1 MDSLP
6 APTTPSKR
14 RIWAG
19 RIISGLATAF
29 MIFDAVVHI
38 SRSPA
43 VVEGFTK
50 AGFSLSLLVPLSIIE
65 LICIALYVTPRTA
78 VLGVILLT
86 GYLGG
91 AVATNVR
98 MGMPMF
104 TYILAPVYIA
114 VLLWLGLWLR
124 DDRVRSLIPLRS
136 KIGVN

>member
-1 MDSLP
+1 MESLP
-6 APTTPSKR
+6 VTTATSKR
-14 RIWAG
+14 TIWAG

-29 MIFDAVVHI
+29 MLFDAVVHI
-38 SRSPA
+38 SRGPA

-50 AGFSLSLLVPLSIIE
+50 AGFSPSILVPLSIIE
-65 LICIALYVTPRTA
+65 LICIVLYVIPRTA

-104 TYILAPVYIA
+104 SWVLAPVYIA

-124 DDRVRSLIPLRS
+124 DDRIRSLIPFRS
-136 KIGVN
+136 

>member
-1 MDSLP
+1 M
-6 APTTPSKR
+6 
-14 RIWAG
+14 WAG

-29 MIFDAVVHI
+29 MLFDAVVHI
-38 SRSPA
+38 SRGPA

-50 AGFSLSLLVPLSIIE
+50 AGFSPSILVPLSIIE
-65 LICIALYVTPRTA
+65 LICIVLYVIPRTA

-104 TYILAPVYIA
+104 SWVLAPVYIA
-114 VLLWLGLWLR
+114 VLLWAGLWLR
-124 DDRVRSLIPLRS
+124 DNRIRSLIPFRS
-136 KIGVN
+136 

>member
-1 MDSLP
+1 METLS
-6 APTTPSKR
+6 ATTTPSKR
-14 RIWAG
+14 SIWAG

-50 AGFSLSLLVPLSIIE
+50 AGFSVSILVPLSIIE
-65 LICIALYVTPRTA
+65 LICIALYVMPRTA
-78 VLGVILLT
+78 VLGCILLT

-91 AVATNVR
+91 AIATNVR

-104 TYILAPVYIA
+104 TYVLAPAYVA
-114 VLLWLGLWLR
+114 VLLWGGLWFR
-124 DDRVRSLIPLRS
+124 DNRVRALIPFR
-136 KIGVN
+136 G